1 MDEKM
6 TIGNVKDSRDIE
18 LELDYIANFE
28 VEIKL
33 FNNSKRVIL
42 TTTNLLFKSDFEK
55 LKKYFDKYD
64 YEFNAVDVFRD
75 CLVLYYEPIKEMV

>member
-1 MDEKM
+1 MNEKM
-6 TIGNVKDSRDIE
+6 TIGNIKDSTDIE
-18 LELDYIANFE
+18 LELGYIANFE

-33 FNNSKRVIL
+33 VNNIKEVIL

-64 YEFNAVDVFRD
+64 YEFNAIDVFRD
-75 CLVLYYEPIKEMV
+75 CLVLYYESIKEMV

>member
-1 MDEKM
+1 MNEKM
-6 TIGNVKDSRDIE
+6 TIGNIKDSTDIE
-18 LELDYIANFE
+18 LELGYIANFE

-33 FNNSKRVIL
+33 VNNIKEVIL

-64 YEFNAVDVFRD
+64 YEFNAIDVFRD